1 MSFLKIIFLILFI
14 NGCSVKPLFKDCENN
29 TNIDVVIKPEQTK
42 DSYILE
48 KHLIHILS
56 NFNIRSNKLYVLK
69 VKINK
74 DKNNIAIY
82 PDETVGREEV
92 IYECNYELI
101 ERSTNETVITD
112 KIIISDSYNALF
124 SASNIIQST
133 YGSEEN
139 ILEKIAQKICTH
151 IGVILN
157 AN

>member
-48 KHLIHILS
+48 KHLIQLLS
-56 NFNIRSNKLYVLK
+56 SFNIKHNKLYTLK
-69 VKINK
+69 VEINK

-82 PDETVGREEV
+82 TDETVGREEI
-92 IYECNYELI
+92 IYECKYELI
-101 ERSTNETVITD
+101 EHSTNKTIIKD
-112 KIIISDSYNALF
+112 RIIISDSYNALF

-133 YGSEEN
+133 YGSEDN

-151 IGVILN
+151 IGITLN